1 VPSGAAGFS
10 RLRLVAGEGNTL
22 RSNTMQIEFKATK
35 RDAQGTGAS
44 RRLRRAGQVPGII
57 YGGAGDALAVT
68 MDHNELYHLLR
79 KEAFHASVLSI
90 DVEGSKESVVL
101 RDTQW
106 HPFKQQVLHIDFQ
119 RVAAGEKMHL
129 KVPLHFVGDDVCPA
143 VKLGGCMISHTINE
157 IDVQCLPK
165 DLPEFVE
172 VDLSA
177 LESGSSVHLSQVKL
191 PAGVELV
198 THGEGDPVVAT
209 ALLVKGAAAEGEGE
223 GEAA

>member
-1 VPSGAAGFS
+1 
-10 RLRLVAGEGNTL
+10 
-22 RSNTMQIEFKATK
+22 MQIEFKATK

-44 RRLRRAGQVPGII
+44 RRLRHAGQVPGII
-57 YGGAGDALAVT
+57 YGGAGDALAIT

-90 DVEGSKESVVL
+90 DVDGSKESVVL

-106 HPFKQQVLHIDFQ
+106 HPFKQQVLHLDFQ

-129 KVPLHFVGDDVCPA
+129 KVPLHFVGGELSPA

-177 LESGSSVHLSQVKL
+177 MEAGSSVHLSQVKL
-191 PAGVELV
+191 PAGVTLV
-198 THGEGDPVVAT
+198 AHGEGDPVVAT

>member
-1 VPSGAAGFS
+1 
-10 RLRLVAGEGNTL
+10 
-22 RSNTMQIEFKATK
+22 MQIEFKATK

-143 VKLGGCMISHTINE
+143 VKLGGCIISHVLTE
-157 IDVQCLPK
+157 VEVRCLPK
-165 DLPEFVE
+165 DLPEYLT
-172 VDLSA
+172 VDLSG
-177 LESGSSVHLSQVKL
+177 LQPEQSLHLSQLSL
-191 PAGVELV
+191 PPGVEIV
-198 THGEGDPVVAT
+198 HHGEGDPVVAT
-209 ALLVKGAAAEGEGE
+209 ALKVRGEAEGEG
-223 GEAA
+223 GEAAAS

>member
-1 VPSGAAGFS
+1 
-10 RLRLVAGEGNTL
+10 
-22 RSNTMQIEFKATK
+22 MQIEFKATK

-44 RRLRRAGQVPGII
+44 RRLRRAGHVPGII
-57 YGGAGDALAVT
+57 YGGADDALAVT
-68 MDHNELYHLLR
+68 MDHNELFHLLR

-90 DVEGSKESVVL
+90 DVEGARQTAVL
-101 RDTQW
+101 RDVQW
-106 HPFKQQVLHIDFQ
+106 HPFKQQVLHLDFQ

-129 KVPLHFVGDDVCPA
+129 KVPLHFVGDELSPA
-143 VKLGGCMISHTINE
+143 VKLGGCMVSHVINE

-165 DLPEFVE
+165 DLPEFIK

-177 LESGSSVHLSQVKL
+177 LEVGQSVHVSQIEL

-198 THGEGDPVVAT
+198 QHGEGDPVVAT

>member
-1 VPSGAAGFS
+1 
-10 RLRLVAGEGNTL
+10 
-22 RSNTMQIEFKATK
+22 MQIQFKATK

-44 RRLRRAGQVPGII
+44 RRQRRAGQLPGII
-57 YGGAGDALAVT
+57 YGGAGEALSIT
-68 MDHNELYHLLR
+68 LDHNELYHLLK
-79 KEAFHASVLSI
+79 KEVFHSSVLSI
-90 DVEGSKESVVL
+90 DVDGQKETAIL

-106 HPFKQQVLHIDFQ
+106 HAFKQQVLHIDFQ
-119 RVAAGEKMHL
+119 RVAANEKMHL
-129 KVPLHFVGDDVCPA
+129 KVPLHFVGDENSPA
-143 VKLGGCMISHTINE
+143 VKLGGCIISHVVTE

-177 LESGSSVHLSQVKL
+177 LDVAQSVHVSQIKL

-198 THGEGDPVVAT
+198 QHGEGDAVVAT
-209 ALLVKGAAAEGEGE
+209 ALKVRGAADAEEEGE

>member
-1 VPSGAAGFS
+1 
-10 RLRLVAGEGNTL
+10 
-22 RSNTMQIEFKATK
+22 MQIQFKAAK

-44 RRLRRAGQVPGII
+44 RRLRRAGQLPGII
-57 YGGAGDALAVT
+57 YGTSEALPIT
-68 MDHNELYHLLR
+68 LDHNELFHLLR
-79 KEAFHASVLSI
+79 KEVFHSSVLTI
-90 DVEGSKESVVL
+90 DVDGNKETVVL

-106 HPFKQQVLHIDFQ
+106 HAFKPQVLHIDFQ
-119 RVAAGEKMHL
+119 RVAADQKMHL
-129 KVPLHFVGDDVCPA
+129 KVPLHFIGDDVCPA
-143 VKLGGCMISHTINE
+143 VKLGGCIVSHVLNE

-177 LESGSSVHLSQVKL
+177 LEAGQSVHVSQIKL

-198 THGEGDPVVAT
+198 QHGDADPVVASS
-209 ALLVKGAAAEGEGE
+209 LKVKGAAADAEEGE

>member
-1 VPSGAAGFS
+1 
-10 RLRLVAGEGNTL
+10 
-22 RSNTMQIEFKATK
+22 MQIQFKATK

-44 RRLRRAGQVPGII
+44 RRLRRAGQLPGII
-57 YGGAGDALAVT
+57 YGGSEALPIT
-68 MDHNELYHLLR
+68 LDHNELFHLLR
-79 KEAFHASVLSI
+79 KEVFHSSVLNI
-90 DVEGSKESVVL
+90 DVDGKKETVVL

-106 HPFKQQVLHIDFQ
+106 HAFKPQVLHIDFQ
-119 RVAAGEKMHL
+119 RVDANQKMHL
-129 KVPLHFVGDDVCPA
+129 KVPLHFIGDDVCPA
-143 VKLGGCMISHTINE
+143 VKLGGCIVSHVLNE

-177 LESGSSVHLSQVKL
+177 LEAGQSVHVSQIKL

-198 THGEGDPVVAT
+198 QHGDADPVVASS
-209 ALLVKGAAAEGEGE
+209 LKVKGAADAESE

>member
-1 VPSGAAGFS
+1 
-10 RLRLVAGEGNTL
+10 
-22 RSNTMQIEFKATK
+22 MQIEFKASK

-44 RRLRRAGQVPGII
+44 RRLRRAGQLPGII
-57 YGGAGDALAVT
+57 YGGTGEAQPIV

-90 DVEGSKESVVL
+90 DVDGSKEIAVL

-119 RVAAGEKMHL
+119 RVAADQKMHL
-129 KVPLHFVGDDVCPA
+129 KVPLHFSGDDVSPA
-143 VKLGGCMISHTINE
+143 VKLGGCMISHVINE

-165 DLPEFVE
+165 DLPEFVG

-177 LESGSSVHLSQVKL
+177 LEVGQSVHVSQLVL

-198 THGEGDPVVAT
+198 QHGEGDPVVAT
-209 ALLVKGAAAEGEGE
+209 AVQVKGAAAEGEGE
-223 GEAA
+223 AA

>member
-1 VPSGAAGFS
+1 
-10 RLRLVAGEGNTL
+10 
-22 RSNTMQIEFKATK
+22 MQIQFQATK

-44 RRLRRAGQVPGII
+44 RRQRRAGQLPGIV
-57 YGGAGDALAVT
+57 YGGTKDPQPITL
-68 MDHNELYHLLR
+68 DHNELYHLLK
-79 KEAFHASVLSI
+79 KEVFHSSLLSVEV
-90 DVEGSKESVVL
+90 DGEKETVIL

-129 KVPLHFVGDDVCPA
+129 KVPLHFVGDDVSPA

-177 LESGSSVHLSQVKL
+177 LEAGQSIHVSQLKL

-209 ALLVKGAAAEGEGE
+209 ALLVKGAVAEGEGE

>member
-1 VPSGAAGFS
+1 
-10 RLRLVAGEGNTL
+10 
-22 RSNTMQIEFKATK
+22 MQIQFKATK

-44 RRLRRAGQVPGII
+44 RRLRRAGQLPGII
-57 YGGAGDALAVT
+57 YGGSEALPIT
-68 MDHNELYHLLR
+68 LDHNELFHLLR
-79 KEAFHASVLSI
+79 KEVFHSSVLNI
-90 DVEGSKESVVL
+90 DVDGKKETVVL

-106 HPFKQQVLHIDFQ
+106 HAFKPQVLHIDFQ
-119 RVAAGEKMHL
+119 RVDANQKMHL
-129 KVPLHFVGDDVCPA
+129 KVPLHFIGDDICPA
-143 VKLGGCMISHTINE
+143 VKLGGCIVSHVLNE

-177 LESGSSVHLSQVKL
+177 LEAGQSVHVSQIKL

-198 THGEGDPVVAT
+198 QHGDADPVVASS
-209 ALLVKGAAAEGEGE
+209 LKVKGAADAESE

>member
-1 VPSGAAGFS
+1 
-10 RLRLVAGEGNTL
+10 
-22 RSNTMQIEFKATK
+22 MQIQFQATK

-44 RRLRRAGQVPGII
+44 RRQRRAGQLPGIV
-57 YGGAGDALAVT
+57 YGGTKDPQPITL
-68 MDHNELYHLLR
+68 DHNELYHLLK
-79 KEAFHASVLSI
+79 KEVFHSSLLSI
-90 DVEGSKESVVL
+90 DVEGEVNTVIL

-209 ALLVKGAAAEGEGE
+209 ALLVKGAVAEGEGEGE

>member
-1 VPSGAAGFS
+1 
-10 RLRLVAGEGNTL
+10 
-22 RSNTMQIEFKATK
+22 MQIKFKATK

-44 RRLRRAGQVPGII
+44 RRLRHAGQVPGII
-57 YGGAGDALAVT
+57 YGGAADALTIT

-90 DVEGSKESVVL
+90 DVEGNAESVVL

-129 KVPLHFVGDDVCPA
+129 KVPLHFVGGELSPA

-177 LESGSSVHLSQVKL
+177 MEAGSSVHLSQVKL
-191 PAGVELV
+191 PAGVTLV
-198 THGEGDPVVAT
+198 AHGEGDPVVAT